1 MTEIIRRVVAD
12 KISELERDH
21 LETGK
26 PMDLVAEMGD
36 LHMRLIFVSAF
47 GLTDLHQVKLPY
59 LTKGTVKH
67 MTIGDCLR
75 NLVSFMIFRNG
86 RKVFAIIPY
95 LMFFNYC

>member
-1 MTEIIRRVVAD
+1 
-12 KISELERDH
+12 
-21 LETGK
+21 
-26 PMDLVAEMGD
+26 
-36 LHMRLIFVSAF
+36 
-47 GLTDLHQVKLPY
+47 
-59 LTKGTVKH
+59 